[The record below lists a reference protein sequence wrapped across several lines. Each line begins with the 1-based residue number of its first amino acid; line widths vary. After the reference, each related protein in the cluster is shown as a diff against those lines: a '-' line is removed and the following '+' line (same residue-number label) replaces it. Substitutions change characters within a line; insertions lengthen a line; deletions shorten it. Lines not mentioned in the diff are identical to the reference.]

1 VQVIKIMF
9 AGCLMVWL
17 FTVASCAMLG
27 YGTTVM
33 VNSLANS
40 EAAKKI
46 ARKARE
52 RELQE
57 HNDRDNRAASYHTRD
72 DYYEEYMDK

>member
-1 VQVIKIMF
+1 MQVIKIMF

-33 VNSLANS
+33 VDAVANS
-40 EAAKKI
+40 DAAKKL
-46 ARKARE
+46 AKRARE
-52 RELQE
+52 RELE
-57 HNDRDNRAASYHTRD
+57 RHNDRANREASYHTRD

>member
-1 VQVIKIMF
+1 MQVIKTIF

-17 FTVASCAMLG
+17 LTVASCAMLG

-33 VNSLANS
+33 VDSLANS
-40 EAAKKI
+40 DAAKKL

-57 HNDRDNRAASYHTRD
+57 HNDRANREPSYHTRD

>member
-1 VQVIKIMF
+1 MQVVKAIF

-17 FTVASCAMLG
+17 LTVASCALLG

-33 VNSLANS
+33 VDSLANS
-40 EAAKKI
+40 DAAKKL
-46 ARKARE
+46 AKRARE

-57 HNDRDNRAASYHTRD
+57 HNDRDNRGPSYHLRD

>member
-1 VQVIKIMF
+1 MQVVKAIF

-17 FTVASCAMLG
+17 LTVASCAMLG

-40 EAAKKI
+40 DAVKKLEK
-46 ARKARE
+46 KARE
-52 RELQE
+52 RELE
-57 HNDRDNRAASYHTRD
+57 RHNDRANRESAYHPYY
-72 DYYEEYMDK
+72 DYGD